1 MFSTPSSRATT
12 TQPSD
17 GQLQFSIAH
26 LVVREAMFLCTW
38 SPAGPGCDQSGGAFL
53 CSKDEL
59 IRFLMTPDLPKMVA
73 LQVLIPSSPFG
84 WSLRNALTV
93 AHRLMDGS
101 EFGELAFGDDLELFD
116 SWSKRLPSSMTLTPL
131 WSAPAVEITADAR
144 LDV

>member
-1 MFSTPSSRATT
+1 
-12 TQPSD
+12 
-17 GQLQFSIAH
+17 
-26 LVVREAMFLCTW
+26 
-38 SPAGPGCDQSGGAFL
+38 
-53 CSKDEL
+53 
-59 IRFLMTPDLPKMVA
+59 MTPDLPKMVA